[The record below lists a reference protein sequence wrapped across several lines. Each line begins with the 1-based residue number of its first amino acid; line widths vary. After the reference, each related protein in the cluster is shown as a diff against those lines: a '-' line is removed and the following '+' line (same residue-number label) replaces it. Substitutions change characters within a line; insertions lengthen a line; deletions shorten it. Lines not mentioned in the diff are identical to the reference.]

1 MERAYAQA
9 LAKAL
14 HYTEYPWDHGT
25 VVVQIRGVQTRSKFQ
40 WLESSQ
46 LCQLLL
52 TIQLVFISAFLSRTC
67 LEFEI

>member
-52 TIQLVFISAFLSRTC
+52 TI
-67 LEFEI
+67 